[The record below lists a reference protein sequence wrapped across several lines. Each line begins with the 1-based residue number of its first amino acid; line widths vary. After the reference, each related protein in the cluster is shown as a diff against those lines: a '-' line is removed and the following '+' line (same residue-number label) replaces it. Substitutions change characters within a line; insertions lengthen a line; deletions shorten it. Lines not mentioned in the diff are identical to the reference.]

1 MISGI
6 LAGGIP
12 GFRIELCCF
21 LHPSSGPWFFV
32 VFSLLSCIM
41 GLRNMTHKLSSACAE
56 MILSYHLLPQQIF
69 FTHNWNLTRH
79 FRVVVCFLVCL
90 LVCVLCGLF
99 LLVLVFLCCFCFWFF
114 VFRFCS
120 FERDQGIGLCIGPYQ
135 LPVAALQLGPCAN

>member
-21 LHPSSGPWFFV
+21 LHPSSGPWWFV
-32 VFSLLSCIM
+32 VFSLLSCVM

-69 FTHNWNLTRH
+69 FTHNWNLSRH
-79 FRVVVCFLVCL
+79 WCVVVCFFLF
-90 LVCVLCGLF
+90 VCVLCVLL
-99 LLVLVFLCCFCFWFF
+99 LLVLVGFIFCVVLFSVLCASVLVF
-114 VFRFCS
+114 VNVTR
-120 FERDQGIGLCIGPYQ
+120 E
-135 LPVAALQLGPCAN
+135 